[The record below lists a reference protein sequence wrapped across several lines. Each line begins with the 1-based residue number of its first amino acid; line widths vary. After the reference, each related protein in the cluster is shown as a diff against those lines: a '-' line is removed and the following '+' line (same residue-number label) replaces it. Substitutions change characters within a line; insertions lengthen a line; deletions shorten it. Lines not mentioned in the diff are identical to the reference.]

1 MSRRTTEGGILLIL
15 IFRCDPYETWMI
27 DNSQKT
33 LSPKAKR
40 ELTVIGPPQVEQMIE
55 KEDAELVHA

>member
-1 MSRRTTEGGILLIL
+1 MEQGVAQFHDECMNNLI
-15 IFRCDPYETWMI
+15 RMI

-40 ELTVIGPPQVEQMIE
+40 ELTVIGPSQVEQMIE
-55 KEDAELVHA
+55 KEDAELVQA